1 MKIMM
6 IDDERDCMESLVAA
20 LEPAGY
26 LTKMFASPAEAIAD
40 YARGPFDVVITDMRM
55 PRMNGIQVL
64 RVLRKMDPDARVIIM
79 TGYGD
84 AETAIAAVNNGAYAF
99 FAKPV
104 DLGELMEVLERVGKE
119 KEQIELS
126 QEEQKQLA
134 QEYQRLKKAYE
145 DMLQL
150 LRSTRSKKMEG

>member
-6 IDDERDCMESLVAA
+6 IDDEKDCMESLVAA
-20 LEPAGY
+20 LEPAGHHAD
-26 LTKMFASPAEAIAD
+26 MFTSPADAVTM
-40 YARGPFDVVITDMRM
+40 YSQGQYDVVITDMRM

-64 RVLRKMDPDARVIIM
+64 RVIRQIDPEARVIIM

-104 DLGELMEVLERVGKE
+104 DIAELIEVLERVGKE
-119 KEQIELS
+119 REQIKLS
-126 QEEQKQLA
+126 QAEQEKMA
-134 QEYQRLKKAYE
+134 QEYKRLKNAYDE
-145 DMLQL
+145 MIQL
-150 LRSTRSKKMEG
+150 LGATRTKKREG

>member
-6 IDDERDCMESLVAA
+6 IDDEKDCMESLTLA

-26 LTKMFASPAEAIAD
+26 KTEMFTSPADAITE
-40 YARGPFDVVITDMRM
+40 YAQGQFDVVITDMRM
-55 PRMNGIQVL
+55 PRMTGIQVL
-64 RVLRKMDPDARVIIM
+64 SIIRKLDPEARVIIM

-104 DLGELMEVLERVGKE
+104 DIAELMKVLERVGKE
-119 KEQIELS
+119 KEQKELS
-126 QEEQKQLA
+126 QEEQRAMA

-145 DMLQL
+145 DMIKL
-150 LRSTRSKKMEG
+150 LNSTRSKKIEG